1 MVTAPSLDS
10 LRDARRRAERLFER
24 VSEDAL
30 YDRSIGERHRLV
42 FYIGHLEAFDW
53 NLIGAGHFRLPPIHP
68 AFDRL
73 FAFGI
78 DPPPGQ
84 LPCDQP
90 SDWPALNAIAEYGA
104 RIREAVD
111 RLWEETPAQL
121 RHVAIEH
128 RLMHVETL
136 QYLLHALPLWKL
148 RAERAEHPATA
159 SEATDELIRVESGK
173 AVLGQPDSGA
183 FGWDNE
189 FAAHCVRVPAF
200 AMDAHKTTNGQWL
213 AFMSETGADAPN
225 FWRRR
230 EGEWRLRT
238 LFEEIA
244 LPLDW
249 PVYVTHT
256 QAAAY
261 AAWRG
266 MALPSEAQWHLAV
279 DALPPDAEPNL
290 GFRRWDPEPVGRG
303 HQLTGNG
310 WEWTATLFAPFEGF
324 TPFPFYR
331 GYSADFFDG
340 AHYVLKGASPAT
352 AAQLA
357 RPSFRNWFRPD
368 YPHLYAGF
376 RCVASL

>member
-159 SEATDELIRVESGK
+159 SEAT
-173 AVLGQPDSGA
+173 
-183 FGWDNE
+183 
-189 FAAHCVRVPAF
+189 
-200 AMDAHKTTNGQWL
+200 
-213 AFMSETGADAPN
+213 
-225 FWRRR
+225 
-230 EGEWRLRT
+230 
-238 LFEEIA
+238 
-244 LPLDW
+244 
-249 PVYVTHT
+249 
-256 QAAAY
+256 
-261 AAWRG
+261 
-266 MALPSEAQWHLAV
+266 
-279 DALPPDAEPNL
+279 
-290 GFRRWDPEPVGRG
+290 
-303 HQLTGNG
+303 
-310 WEWTATLFAPFEGF
+310 
-324 TPFPFYR
+324 
-331 GYSADFFDG
+331 
-340 AHYVLKGASPAT
+340 
-352 AAQLA
+352 
-357 RPSFRNWFRPD
+357 
-368 YPHLYAGF
+368 
-376 RCVASL
+376 